1 MKRTKEQKRQAA
13 AIAAIAAKT
22 DADSGADSGAQRRS
36 SWMVSSLCIS
46 TIGSPSMESLRLE
59 AVFH

>member
-22 DADSGADSGAQRRS
+22 DADSGAQRRS